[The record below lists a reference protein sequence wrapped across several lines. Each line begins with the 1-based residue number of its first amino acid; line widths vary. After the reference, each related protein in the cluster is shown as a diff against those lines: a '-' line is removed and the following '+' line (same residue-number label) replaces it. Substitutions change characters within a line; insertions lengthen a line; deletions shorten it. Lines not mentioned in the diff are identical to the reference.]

1 MSIPELQEAEL
12 FELQC
17 DELLEGYVSLSA
29 NRAVVVVVVVAVV
42 VIHGFGCLSGT
53 ASDGKKNHTKSYNR
67 IVMDQDGL
75 LQ

>member
-17 DELLEGYVSLSA
+17 DELLEGYVSLST
-29 NRAVVVVVVVAVV
+29 NRAAGV

-53 ASDGKKNHTKSYNR
+53 ASNG
-67 IVMDQDGL
+67 
-75 LQ
+75 